1 MFPFI
6 ILFIVGFLLIL
17 PQQAFA
23 IPAFARQYKVSCN
36 TCHAAFPKLNSY
48 GEQFA
53 SDNYR
58 MPNWRDTV
66 VDTGD
71 EMLALPKYVPL
82 SIRAMAYAQ
91 AREGKYIDPV
101 SGETEKADTDFQA
114 PYMIKVLSSAPLSDR
129 ISFYFYGILA
139 EKGENG
145 TVIIEDAWFSYS
157 SIFDT
162 GIDLMIGQFQI
173 SDLMFPRELRLTFQD
188 YMIYRMAGI
197 TYDRGVVFSK
207 GFDSVSLD
215 FGLVNGNGIE
225 ENLKINSPGYK
236 RPDHMFDNDRKK
248 TAFGRIGFE
257 VAGVSTGLFG
267 LYGKHKTK
275 ETTAAGTDSG
285 NKYADK
291 KIFGIDIS
299 GNVEEK
305 VYYFFQY
312 LYNDWGKYFD
322 DTPDKTYRWWGIF
335 AGIDYIYSDKVV
347 LSVLYNYAD
356 AGDFDGTSTIYEGIN
371 INTLTVTYSYYFM
384 RNVKGI
390 IEATYDFQSKDN
402 DSDYVGHE
410 TKEGYILI
418 GFDTAF

>member
-6 ILFIVGFLLIL
+6 IIFIMGLFLIL
-17 PQQAFA
+17 PQQVFA

-36 TCHAAFPKLNSY
+36 TCHAAFPRLNSY

-53 SDNYR
+53 DENYR

-66 VDTGD
+66 LDTGD
-71 EMLALPKYVPL
+71 SMLALPKYVPL

-91 AREGKYIDPV
+91 VREGKYIDPV

-114 PYMIKVLSSAPLSDR
+114 PYMIKILSSAPLSDR
-129 ISFYFYGILA
+129 ISIYFYGILA

-145 TVIIEDAWFSYS
+145 TVIVEDAWFSYS
-157 SIFDT
+157 SIFNT

-197 TYDRGVVFSK
+197 TYDRGVIFSK
-207 GFDSVSLD
+207 GFDPVSIDL
-215 FGLVNGNGIE
+215 GLVNGNGIE

-248 TAFGRIGFE
+248 TAFGRIG
-257 VAGVSTGLFG
+257 VDIAGVSAGLFG
-267 LYGKHKTK
+267 LYGKQKTK
-275 ETTAAGTDSG
+275 LTTSAGTKSG
-285 NKYADK
+285 SRYADK
-291 KIFGIDIS
+291 KIYGLDIS
-299 GNVEEK
+299 GNVNDK

-322 DTPDKTYRWWGIF
+322 DTPNKKYQWWGVF
-335 AGIDYIYSDKVV
+335 AGVDYVYSDKVV

-356 AGDFDGTSTIYEGIN
+356 AGDFDGTSTVYEGIN
-371 INTLTVTYSYYFM
+371 INTLTLTYSYYFM

-402 DSDYVGHE
+402 DPDFVGHE

-418 GFDTAF
+418 GFDAAF